1 MVPAPMLL
9 RAVVALFAPRP
20 PRASG
25 RMPDVIWLASW
36 MCAVGGNVAGFP
48 GKDAQE
54 YSDFAK

>member
-25 RMPDVIWLASW
+25 RMPEVIWLASW
-36 MCAVGGNVAGFP
+36 LCPAGGKVAGFP
-48 GKDAQE
+48 GSEDQL
-54 YSDFAK
+54 YSDLAT